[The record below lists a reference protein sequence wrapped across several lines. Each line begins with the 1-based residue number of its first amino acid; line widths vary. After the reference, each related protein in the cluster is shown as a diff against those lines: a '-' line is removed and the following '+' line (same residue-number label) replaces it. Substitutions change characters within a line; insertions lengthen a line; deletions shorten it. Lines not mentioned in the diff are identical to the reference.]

1 MIWDKQQIWTEKN
14 SEFVNK
20 RVFFFNTPS
29 NDFSVEDG
37 ERVHFEVSFEPI
49 FTAVTT
55 SEVAAVL
62 SRELAAPAHLPLAAL
77 PETLHIEVNNKIS
90 FRS

>member
-1 MIWDKQQIWTEKN
+1 MVRHDSSAE
-14 SEFVNK
+14 E
-20 RVFFFNTPS
+20 
-29 NDFSVEDG
+29 G

-62 SRELAAPAHLPLAAL
+62 ARDLAAQKHFNITAL
-77 PETLHIEVNNKIS
+77 PDTLHIEVT
-90 FRS
+90 F

>member
-1 MIWDKQQIWTEKN
+1 MIWDKQQRTE
-14 SEFVNK
+14 
-20 RVFFFNTPS
+20 RVSLLIKEIFLNTTS

-77 PETLHIEVNNKIS
+77 PETLHIEVNNKIR